1 LELKKIFSIKIKFF
15 ILIYNNF
22 LIKLKKKN
30 KISVSRYVL
39 VIFSIKV
46 ECVQPVTQDVHLAL
60 DRIVMIVEHVIL
72 PFIYIE
78 IQ

>member
-1 LELKKIFSIKIKFF
+1 LELKKIFIIKIKFF

-78 IQ
+78 IL